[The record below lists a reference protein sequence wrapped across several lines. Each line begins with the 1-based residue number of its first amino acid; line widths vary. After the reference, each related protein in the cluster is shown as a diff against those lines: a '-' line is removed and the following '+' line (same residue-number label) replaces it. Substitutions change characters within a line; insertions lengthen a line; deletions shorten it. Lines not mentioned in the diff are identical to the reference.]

1 VAARTPSRAWSVV
14 LAGIVLASCAT
25 RLPPL
30 PSREPG
36 PAPAVEALM
45 QRRAT
50 PIERGS
56 YRIAPGD
63 VLALRVLGSP
73 ELTGSFRV
81 SNRGVLALP
90 LVGSVP
96 VEGLTEPEAATRLA
110 QALSDLLVDPQVT
123 VSVGEYAGQRVCVVG
138 AVGQPG
144 VYALRSANQTIADLL
159 TEAGGITS
167 DAGTGMFLTP
177 VREGSDGGQME
188 ALARLDAVAAVDL
201 ARSRRDTFEID
212 LTRLYQGRTVP
223 EFGAPV
229 RGGDT
234 LIVPPLGDV
243 YVEGWVERPGG
254 YRLSHGTTLNGAISR
269 AGGLSFPAAR
279 NGVTLK
285 RLRRDGHVE
294 TFGVDYPRIV
304 GGEVTDPY
312 LETGDR
318 IEIAANPFK
327 LVPWGLYEF
336 ATRIFRVGIS
346 GHTGTVEP

>member
-1 VAARTPSRAWSVV
+1 MTAARYVV
-14 LAGIVLASCAT
+14 LAGVVLAACAPHVQP
-25 RLPPL
+25 LPP
-30 PSREPG
+30 RDAT
-36 PAPAVEALM
+36 PAAGVEALM

-50 PIERGS
+50 PTDLGS

-63 VLALRVLGSP
+63 TLALRVLGSQD
-73 ELTGSFRV
+73 LTGSFRV
-81 SNRGVLALP
+81 SSGGVLTLP
-90 LVGSVP
+90 LGVGSVP
-96 VEGLTEPEAATRLA
+96 VAGLTEPEATMRVA

-138 AVGQPG
+138 AVGHPG
-144 VYALRSANQTIADLL
+144 VYALRTSNQTIADLL

-177 VREGSDGGQME
+177 AREGGDGGQLE
-188 ALARLDAVAAVDL
+188 ALARLDPLAAVDL
-201 ARSRRDTFEID
+201 ARGRRDTFEID
-212 LTRLYQGRTVP
+212 LTRLYQGRSVP

-254 YRLSHGTTLNGAISR
+254 YRLSHGTTLNGAIAH
-269 AGGLSFPAAR
+269 AGGLSFPAAS
-279 NGVTLK
+279 NGVSLK

-294 TFGVDYPRIV
+294 TFGVDYPKIV
-304 GGEVTDPY
+304 GGQATDPY

-318 IEIAANPFK
+318 IEVAANPVK
-327 LVPWGLYEF
+327 LVPWGLYQF
-336 ATRIFRVGIS
+336 TMRIFRIGVS
-346 GHTGTVEP
+346 GHTGTVQP